1 MSTRSQQ
8 VYAGRRKYGQGAS
21 IVSILTANEHGTPEY
36 KEWKEKE
43 KNEGSNLQLEIDRN
57 QKERDL
63 EKVTI
68 MGTIFRHQMGRLQLQ
83 RIVDLYPIAWKRC
96 AIVYSKIREQKL
108 KRFVSN
114 IKIHLHVIHVQRKW
128 RHKQLMTAFVQDIA
142 ATKLQLWWRV
152 YHQIRYRK
160 LHRAGTRIAHW
171 MKHVKNTTTLTTKL
185 KELSKTKKIA
195 RFMTRLASSNSTY
208 SLTHHFHGWKRFY
221 EEVVYNKLFS
231 GSLSNYATSLVD
243 LQKELELME
252 KNDPTKLEPPSAK
265 DVYLMNNMDAM
276 RAKQEEMGH
285 KDLSSE
291 AIELLVLN
299 EFLELTTEN
308 TPKEVYQKKMLVD
321 IKRKKEILIEEEML
335 KEGAY
340 FVENYWFERKKKD
353 CSLYLFFSICMFFC
367 CCSFNTNIGNIFYLF
382 FFFTT
387 KFVNS
392 CKRNREVF
400 SCGNT

>member
-1 MSTRSQQ
+1 
-8 VYAGRRKYGQGAS
+8 
-21 IVSILTANEHGTPEY
+21 
-36 KEWKEKE
+36 
-43 KNEGSNLQLEIDRN
+43 
-57 QKERDL
+57 
-63 EKVTI
+63 
-68 MGTIFRHQMGRLQLQ
+68 
-83 RIVDLYPIAWKRC
+83 
-96 AIVYSKIREQKL
+96 
-108 KRFVSN
+108 
-114 IKIHLHVIHVQRKW
+114 
-128 RHKQLMTAFVQDIA
+128 
-142 ATKLQLWWRV
+142 
-152 YHQIRYRK
+152 
-160 LHRAGTRIAHW
+160 
-171 MKHVKNTTTLTTKL
+171 MKHVQNTATLTTKL

-195 RFMTRLASSNSTY
+195 RFMTRLASSNSTF
-208 SLTHHFHGWKRFY
+208 SLTHHFQGWKRFY

-265 DVYLMNNMDAM
+265 DIYLMNNMDAM

-340 FVENYWFERKKKD
+340 YVENYWFKRKKKD

-367 CCSFNTNIGNIFYLF
+367 CCSFDTNICNIFCLF